1 MKRRLHPIGG
11 NVNVPV
17 KPLYWFL
24 DGSVKDLS
32 LILLFIC
39 CYWADVENKAGQKK
53 VFETFLAN

>member
-53 VFETFLAN
+53 SF